1 MEFNRVTIGIGLLII
16 VGLAAV
22 YVLSPTLSP
31 TALVSGTLPNA
42 LPTYNPFIGKVTHAI
57 EKTFAN
63 NPQAVVEQT
72 GRVGLLLPG
81 GNSVQFAIDAT
92 TTDQDV
98 VIILNASTNTLTKFN
113 TYPAFVQNEFT
124 YVPAE
129 QLANEGPYVVA
140 LYPAGF
146 YLMPVNV
153 ES

>member
-1 MEFNRVTIGIGLLII
+1 MEINRFTIGIGLLIA

-22 YVLSPTLSP
+22 YFLLPGFSP
-31 TALVSGTLPNA
+31 TALVTGTVTPT

-57 EKTFAN
+57 EKIFAD

-72 GRVGLLLPG
+72 DRVGLLLPG
-81 GNSVQFAIDAT
+81 GNSVQFATNAK

-113 TYPAFVQNEFT
+113 TFPLFVQNEFT

-129 QLANEGPYVVA
+129 QLSGEGPYIVA
-140 LYPAGF
+140 LYPAGY

-153 ES
+153 EG

>member
-1 MEFNRVTIGIGLLII
+1 MEINRFTIGIGLLI
-16 VGLAAV
+16 VVSLAAI
-22 YVLSPTLSP
+22 YFLLPAISPTGLVTGTLSP
-31 TALVSGTLPNA
+31 T

-57 EKTFAN
+57 EKTFVD

-81 GNSVQFAIDAT
+81 GNSVQFATDAT

-113 TYPAFVQNEFT
+113 TYPSFVQNEFT

-129 QLANEGPYVVA
+129 QLASEGPYVVA

>member
-1 MEFNRVTIGIGLLII
+1 MEINRVTIAIGLLII

-22 YVLSPTLSP
+22 YVLSPNLSP
-31 TALVSGTLPNA
+31 TALATGTFSA
-42 LPTYNPFIGKVTHAI
+42 ELPTYNPFIGKVTHAI
-57 EKTFAN
+57 EKIFAN

-81 GNSVQFAIDAT
+81 GNSVQFATDAA

-113 TYPAFVQNEFT
+113 TYPTFVQNEFT

-129 QLANEGPYVVA
+129 QLASEGPYVVA

-146 YLMPVNV
+146 YLMPVDV
-153 ES
+153 EK